1 MKYLLI
7 LCSIFLLIS
16 ACSTEDSIPTTPSFD
31 LVLLEE
37 INIGVSEPSDLAYD
51 VDSNCLWTVSDNT
64 NRIYKLD
71 LEGHIIEELTYVGED
86 LEGIFYDE
94 NTQTLW
100 IAEEGS
106 SQIVNVSLTGAEIQ
120 RHSLPITT
128 GTNSGL
134 EGICLNSSGNICL
147 VKEKDPGKYYR
158 LNSNFAVAYDLELDF
173 AGDYAAITFDAER
186 ECFWIVSDQNQRV
199 YLWTETQGVT
209 NQFSLP
215 FSKPEGICLIPNSS
229 ILYFV
234 SDSENM
240 LYKMELKENQLRL
253 NI

>member
-1 MKYLLI
+1 MKLLLI
-7 LCSIFLLIS
+7 LCSFILLLS
-16 ACSTEDSIPTTPSFD
+16 ACSTDDSVPTTPSYD

-37 INIGVSEPSDLAYD
+37 INIGVSEPSDLSYD
-51 VDSNCLWTVSDNT
+51 LDSNCLWTVSDNT

-71 LEGHIIEELTYVGED
+71 IEGHILEELNYVGQD

-94 NTQTLW
+94 NSQTLW

-106 SQIVNVSLTGAEIQ
+106 SQIVNITLTGVELQ
-120 RHSLPITT
+120 RYNLPITT

-134 EGICLNSSGNICL
+134 EGICLNNTGNICL

-158 LNSNFAVAYDLELDF
+158 LNSSFAVDFDLELDF
-173 AGDYAAITFDAER
+173 AGDYAAITYDAER

-199 YLWTETQGVT
+199 YLWTETEGVI
-209 NQFSLP
+209 NEFSLP
-215 FSKPEGICLIPNSS
+215 FTKPEGICLIPNTNL
-229 ILYFV
+229 IYFV

-240 LYKMELKENQLRL
+240 LYKMELKED
-253 NI
+253 